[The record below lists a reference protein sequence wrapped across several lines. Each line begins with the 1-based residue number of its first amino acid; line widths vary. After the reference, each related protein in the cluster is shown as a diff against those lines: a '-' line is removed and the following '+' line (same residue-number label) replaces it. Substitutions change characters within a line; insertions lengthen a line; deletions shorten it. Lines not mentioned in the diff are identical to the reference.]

1 MNRYQFED
9 LISDYVEN
17 KLPISKRKEL
27 EDFMEANPKAKDQ
40 LESIRSLMKSMK
52 KLPEVRTSDQFTAK
66 LMKRV
71 EFEKNRPSAKKYVT
85 TTVVGSKTYFGF
97 TPVYA
102 TVMTAL
108 VVAFVVVGMQ
118 LVPKINNNSTVLPT
132 SITAETSTIPK
143 STSPKPYQNDDIML
157 AEEHDSTDIDDPA
170 IVKSGQFD
178 DKIKLVGNK

>member
-9 LISDYVEN
+9 LISDYIEN
-17 KLPISKRKEL
+17 KLPIAKRKKL
-27 EDFMEANPKAKDQ
+27 EAFMEANPEAKDQ

-52 KLPEVRTSDQFTAK
+52 KLPEVKTSDEFTEK

-85 TTVVGSKTYFGF
+85 STVGKTYFGF

-118 LVPKINNNSTVLPT
+118 LVPKTNNNSTVLPT
-132 SITAETSTIPK
+132 SITAETSTIPE
-143 STSPKPYQNDDIML
+143 STNPKPHQNDDIML
-157 AEEHDSTDIDDPA
+157 AEDHDSTDVDGPA

>member
-9 LISDYVEN
+9 LISDYIEN
-17 KLPISKRKEL
+17 KLPIAKRKKL
-27 EDFMEANPKAKDQ
+27 EAFMEANPEAKDQ
-40 LESIRSLMKSMK
+40 LESIRLLMKSMK
-52 KLPEVRTSDQFTAK
+52 KLPEVKTSDEFTEK

-71 EFEKNRPSAKKYVT
+71 EFEKNRPSAKKYAAS
-85 TTVVGSKTYFGF
+85 TVGKTYFGF

-118 LVPKINNNSTVLPT
+118 LVPKTNNSTVLPR
-132 SITAETSTIPK
+132 SITAETSTIPEL
-143 STSPKPYQNDDIML
+143 TNPKPYHNEDIML
-157 AEEHDSTDIDDPA
+157 AEDHDSTDVDGPA
-170 IVKSGQFD
+170 RVKSGQFD

>member
-9 LISDYVEN
+9 LISDYIEN
-17 KLPISKRKEL
+17 KLPIAKRKEL
-27 EDFMEANPKAKDQ
+27 EAFMEANPEAKDQ

-52 KLPEVRTSDQFTAK
+52 KLPEVKTSDEFTAK

-85 TTVVGSKTYFGF
+85 GRVRKTYFGF

-118 LVPKINNNSTVLPT
+118 LVPKTNNNSTVLPT
-132 SITAETSTIPK
+132 SITAETSAIPK
-143 STSPKPYQNDDIML
+143 LSKPKPYQSNDIIL
-157 AEEHDSTDIDDPA
+157 AEDNDSTDVDSPTT
-170 IVKSGQFD
+170 VKSGQFD

>member
-9 LISDYVEN
+9 LISDYIEN
-17 KLPISKRKEL
+17 KLPIDKRKKL
-27 EDFMEANPKAKDQ
+27 EAFMEDNQEAKDQ

-52 KLPEVRTSDQFTAK
+52 KLPEVKTSDKFTEK

-85 TTVVGSKTYFGF
+85 SKVGKTYFGF

-102 TVMTAL
+102 TIMTAL

-118 LVPKINNNSTVLPT
+118 LVPKTNNYPTALPT
-132 SITAETSTIPK
+132 SIAAEKSTIPE
-143 STSPKPYQNDDIML
+143 STKPKPYQNDDIML
-157 AEEHDSTDIDDPA
+157 AEDHDSTDVDTPGR
-170 IVKSGQFD
+170 VKSGQFD

>member
-9 LISDYVEN
+9 LISDYIEN
-17 KLPISKRKEL
+17 KLPIAKRKEL
-27 EDFMEANPKAKDQ
+27 EAFMEANPEAKDQ

-52 KLPEVRTSDQFTAK
+52 KLPEVRTSNQFTAK

-85 TTVVGSKTYFGF
+85 STVGKTYFGF

-118 LVPKINNNSTVLPT
+118 LVPKTNINSTVLPT
-132 SITAETSTIPK
+132 SITAETSTIPE
-143 STSPKPYQNDDIML
+143 STNPKPHQNDDIML
-157 AEEHDSTDIDDPA
+157 AEDHDSTEVDGPA

>member
-9 LISDYVEN
+9 LISDYIEN
-17 KLPISKRKEL
+17 KLPIAKRKEL
-27 EDFMEANPKAKDQ
+27 EAFMEANPEAKDQ

-71 EFEKNRPSAKKYVT
+71 EFEKNRPSAKKYVAT
-85 TTVVGSKTYFGF
+85 TVGSKTYFGF

-118 LVPKINNNSTVLPT
+118 LVPKTNNNSKVLPT
-132 SITAETSTIPK
+132 SITTETSTIPK
-143 STSPKPYQNDDIML
+143 STSAKSYQNDDIML
-157 AEEHDSTDIDDPA
+157 ARDHDSTDVDGPA
-170 IVKSGQFD
+170 RVKSGQFD
-178 DKIKLVGNK
+178 DKIKRVGNK

>member
-9 LISDYVEN
+9 LISDYIEN
-17 KLPISKRKEL
+17 KLPIAKRKKL
-27 EDFMEANPKAKDQ
+27 EEFMEANPEAKDQ

-71 EFEKNRPSAKKYVT
+71 EFEKNRPSAKKYVAT
-85 TTVVGSKTYFGF
+85 TVGSKTYFGF

-118 LVPKINNNSTVLPT
+118 LVPKTNNNSTVLPT

-157 AEEHDSTDIDDPA
+157 AEDHDSTDVDGTA
-170 IVKSGQFD
+170 RVKSGQFD

>member
-9 LISDYVEN
+9 LISDYIEN
-17 KLPISKRKEL
+17 KLPIAKRKKL
-27 EDFMEANPKAKDQ
+27 EAFMEANPEAKDQ

-85 TTVVGSKTYFGF
+85 STVGKTYFGF

-118 LVPKINNNSTVLPT
+118 LVPKTNNNSTVLPT

-157 AEEHDSTDIDDPA
+157 AEDHDSTDVDGSA
-170 IVKSGQFD
+170 RVKSGQFD

>member
-9 LISDYVEN
+9 LISDYIEN
-17 KLPISKRKEL
+17 KLPIAKRKKL
-27 EDFMEANPKAKDQ
+27 EEFMEANPEAKDQ

-52 KLPEVRTSDQFTAK
+52 KLPEVKTSDEFTAK

-85 TTVVGSKTYFGF
+85 STVGKTYFGF

-118 LVPKINNNSTVLPT
+118 LVPKTNNNSTVLPT

-143 STSPKPYQNDDIML
+143 STSPNSYQNDDIML
-157 AEEHDSTDIDDPA
+157 AEDHDSTDVDGPA

>member
-9 LISDYVEN
+9 LISDYIEN
-17 KLPISKRKEL
+17 KLPIAKRKEL
-27 EDFMEANPKAKDQ
+27 EAFMEANPEAKDQ

-52 KLPEVRTSDQFTAK
+52 KLPEVKTSDEFTAK

-85 TTVVGSKTYFGF
+85 SAVGKTYFGF

-108 VVAFVVVGMQ
+108 VIAFVVVGMQ
-118 LVPKINNNSTVLPT
+118 LVPKTNNNSTVLPT
-132 SITAETSTIPK
+132 SITAETSTIPN
-143 STSPKPYQNDDIML
+143 SSIPKPYQNDDIML
-157 AEEHDSTDIDDPA
+157 AEDHDSTDVDGPA
-170 IVKSGQFD
+170 RVKSGQFD